1 MPKHDPYRA
10 PRRFP
15 VPFCEFLRIVIGGKY
30 RRIRLKLYREF
41 LRDQLVPA
49 DQIEQIIER
58 NKTQGIPE
66 HFYTHLRETYL
77 QWTAL
82 RRTEKARKAA
92 HKRWSQERRRKTN
105 AGKLKILRE
114 ALLDIDD
121 NDKTAL

>member
-1 MPKHDPYRA
+1 
-10 PRRFP
+10 
-15 VPFCEFLRIVIGGKY
+15 
-30 RRIRLKLYREF
+30 
-41 LRDQLVPA
+41 
-49 DQIEQIIER
+49 
-58 NKTQGIPE
+58 
-66 HFYTHLRETYL
+66 L